1 MSQLP
6 ASLKYQLDR
15 LADMKTD
22 DLDQLKAMLER
33 RAATIITD
41 VEAQLEKVFA
51 LNEATV
57 EIDVELSRRRR
68 T

>member
-6 ASLKYQLDR
+6 AALQQKLTK
-15 LADMKTD
+15 LGDMPSE
-22 DLDQLKAMLER
+22 DLEKLKAMLER
-33 RAATIITD
+33 RTITIITD
-41 VEAQLEKVFA
+41 VETLLQQVFA

-57 EIDVELSRRRR
+57 EIDVELSRRRK